1 MSKTVVVLGAGV
13 GGLTVA
19 SRLRE
24 QLPERDR
31 ILLVDRS
38 FDGTLGL
45 SLLWVMRGWRVPED
59 VRVRPTPAA
68 LPGVEMV
75 TATVTSIE
83 PQQRRVGTEAGEL
96 RYDALVIALGADL
109 EPSGV
114 PGLAEAFEAGQAEQF
129 YTVQGAQSLHHR
141 LLDLR
146 EGRLAV
152 LIAGLPFK
160 CPAAPFE
167 AALLAADLLRETGCR
182 EHVRIDAI
190 TPDPLPMP
198 VAGPAVGQALVGM
211 LGQYDIGFLPQR
223 AVERVEGE
231 NRRLLFTDGSWED
244 YDLLAVVPPHRP
256 PGAVVR
262 AGLGASGWIPV
273 DARTLASGH
282 EGVWAI
288 GDVTLLT
295 LPNGKPLPKA
305 SVFAEGEAEVVAYGV
320 ARHLG
325 YDTPEPWYAGYGSCY
340 IELGEHVAAKGEGNF
355 LEPPAPAVTLHEPS
369 SHFHQE
375 KVDQET
381 DWLKRWN
388 A

>member
-13 GGLTVA
+13 GGLSVA

-24 QLPERDR
+24 QLPEKDR
-31 ILLVDRS
+31 ILLLDRS
-38 FDGTLGL
+38 FDATLGL
-45 SLLWVMRGWRVPED
+45 SLLWVMRGWRTPEN

-75 TATVTSIE
+75 TTTVEAIE
-83 PQQRRVGTEAGEL
+83 PQQRRVLTEAGEI

-109 EPSGV
+109 APRSV
-114 PGLAEAFEAGQAEQF
+114 PGLAEAIEAGQAEEF
-129 YTVQGAQSLHHR
+129 YTTHGARSLHQG
-141 LLDLR
+141 LLNLR
-146 EGRLAV
+146 QGRLAV

-167 AALLAADLLRETGCR
+167 AALLAADLLRETGAR
-182 EHVRIDAI
+182 EHVRVDTL

-198 VAGPAVGQALVGM
+198 VAGPVVGQALVGM
-211 LGQYDIGFLPQR
+211 LSRYDIGFLPQR
-223 AVERVEGE
+223 GLERVEGE
-231 NRRLLFTDGSWED
+231 NRRLVFTDGSQED

-256 PGAVVR
+256 PAAVVGP
-262 AGLGASGWIPV
+262 GLGTSGWIPV
-273 DARTLASGH
+273 DARTLTTDH

-305 SVFAEGEAEVVAYGV
+305 AVFAEGEADVVAFGV

-325 YDTPEPWYAGYGSCY
+325 YEAPTPWFTGFGSCY
-340 IELGEHVAAKGEGNF
+340 IELGDHVAAKGEGNF
-355 LEPPAPAVTLHEPS
+355 LEAPAPMVTLLEPS
-369 SHFHQE
+369 ARFHQE
-375 KVDQET
+375 KADQET
-381 DWLKRWN
+381 DWIKRWN